1 MNFIQISVERAMS
14 MCARLKQFVSKDRGG
29 NAAIEFALIAPIL
42 VIILAGST
50 DLGLLIFSRFR
61 LEATISNSASYAMVH
76 ADQVDSKSG
85 EDLATKIATIIASED
100 ASGEAIASIV
110 INNGAKA
117 SYAGNRIKLG
127 GAASQANACYCP
139 TGTASSLN
147 WGSQRPCSNTCPDG
161 GPAGKYVTVTAK
173 RTYTPLFSSYGFV
186 KDGFIYASAIVQTQ

>member
-1 MNFIQISVERAMS
+1 MS

-110 INNGAKA
+110 VNNGAKA

-127 GAASQANACYCP
+127 GAASQAIGCRAWGKKRGSAE
-139 TGTASSLN
+139 GTA
-147 WGSQRPCSNTCPDG
+147 
-161 GPAGKYVTVTAK
+161 
-173 RTYTPLFSSYGFV
+173 
-186 KDGFIYASAIVQTQ
+186 